1 MDNKR
6 INQEFIRLQRS
17 NWNMAFIQI
26 QCEFP
31 ITQDYM
37 LSWEDWFLKM

>member
-6 INQEFIRLQRS
+6 MNQEFIRLKRS
-17 NWNMAFIQI
+17 NLNMAFIQI

-31 ITQDYM
+31 ITRLCDIM
-37 LSWEDWFLKM
+37 GELFLKM